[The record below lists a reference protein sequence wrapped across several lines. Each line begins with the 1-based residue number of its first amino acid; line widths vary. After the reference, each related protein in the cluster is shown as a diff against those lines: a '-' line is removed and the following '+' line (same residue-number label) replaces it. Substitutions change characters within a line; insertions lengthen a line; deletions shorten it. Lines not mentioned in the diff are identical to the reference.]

1 MISKETDID
10 PRDMRR
16 HRDLN
21 QQEFWSAV
29 GVTQSGGS
37 RYEQDR
43 RIPKPVMELLRL
55 RYQLGIKLEGI
66 NEQNAMMIRAI
77 TEGHLDTG
85 SLRHQ
90 LDKIQ
95 RVIKASQQLAHSAV
109 ELSGAAEAVLSER
122 SKERSLQHNG
132 NTEAP
137 SRPRTTI

>member
-1 MISKETDID
+1 MLNKEVNFD
-10 PRDMRR
+10 PRAMRR
-16 HRDLN
+16 RLDLN

-55 RYQLGIKLEGI
+55 RYQLGIKLEDI
-66 NEQNAMMIRAI
+66 NDQNASMIRAI

-85 SLRHQ
+85 TLRHQ

-95 RVIKASQQLAHSAV
+95 RVIKASQQLANSAS
-109 ELSGAAEAVLSER
+109 ELSGAAEAVLNER
-122 SKERSLQHNG
+122 ERHNL
-132 NTEAP
+132 AA
-137 SRPRTTI
+137 

>member
-1 MISKETDID
+1 MLNKEVNFD
-10 PRDMRR
+10 PRAMRR
-16 HRDLN
+16 RLDLN

-55 RYQLGIKLEGI
+55 RYQLGIKLEDI
-66 NEQNAMMIRAI
+66 NEQNASMIRAI

-85 SLRHQ
+85 TLRHQ

-95 RVIKASQQLAHSAV
+95 RVIKASQQLANSAS
-109 ELSGAAEAVLSER
+109 ELSGAAEAVLTER
-122 SKERSLQHNG
+122 ERHNL
-132 NTEAP
+132 AA
-137 SRPRTTI
+137 